1 MSKIKSYKVRHKEAA
16 PQGPPGFEYLG
27 DLYPPVDR
35 RTQTQAFEF
44 YHILTERAPLILFT
58 EWGAERLEL
67 HPPFAFLPRSP
78 RLDHILR
85 NPQFGQTIY
94 DAYRI
99 PGYHRKITDAATPS
113 TVGLRRRELRYYGR
127 FKDTYVFNVVRTQD
141 F

>member
-1 MSKIKSYKVRHKEAA
+1 MSIKSYKVRHKEAA
-16 PQGPPGFEYLG
+16 PQGPPGFDYLG
-27 DLYPPVDR
+27 DLHQPVDR
-35 RTQTQAFEF
+35 RTQKQAVEF
-44 YHILTERAPLILFT
+44 YHILTESDPLILFT
-58 EWGAERLEL
+58 EWVAERLEL

-78 RLDHILR
+78 YLDHILQ

-99 PGYHRKITDAATPS
+99 PGCHRKITDAVTPS